1 MAERLVTEL
10 NYKICHNLGFDFQH
24 SSSYPT
30 NDYYSMRVS
39 SILLGFILLLGVSGC
54 DAPEHQYRIQK
65 DGLYGFIDDR
75 GYETIEPQYRY
86 VGHFTKEGYALVI
99 SEMSVSKTGKSY
111 GNFSRSADT
120 LVVTYGYINAN
131 NEIVVPFNQVL
142 KVSFPDLKTYWIIDN
157 PTELN
162 EMYNLGELAFT
173 HRVLG
178 ELDPVEGKFLYQDT
192 HTKFLGYKAIDGRI
206 ICPPQFIYGTHYQN
220 SLAVVV
226 KSSRDLMN
234 GSLENFDVNDFI
246 LSAINN
252 KGAIDSRGKIII
264 PCKYFVLDDFAK
276 DGTTWAASMGFDDDG
291 HDKMSWVRINK
302 EGEIVMGPMG
312 SSMVRYWNSNE
323 DRYLVGLHLADMWFY
338 TYMKDSE
345 TFLTDFN
352 HDGTIT
358 IASAEDG
365 PAEVFQDATGFRDG
379 FAAVKTDH
387 WYIVD
392 GDFNNL
398 SGPYDSVKVMSGGL
412 IAAKK
417 ILRDK
422 DNQPVG
428 NWGYLDK
435 SMSVAIPF
443 DYSDCGNFTNGLAWY
458 EKEEFGSTITGYIN
472 KQGKSVWDTQSK
484 AKNNYMTWCILI
496 LVAICLIIIFV
507 TSSKNEKLKNHYN
520 SVRDKYPDGVRE
532 WRNKTHMSDKDAYRL
547 VDGSIDDIK
556 SLDSAAKERM
566 KTIKAEHER
575 LKGLYPNGYARF
587 TRMHFNP
594 PPKDF
599 QAMEAIISHLESEYQ
614 AKHAAEESA
623 KRIKDSSPNGFRIW
637 SRNHTDASIE
647 DIIQNESAIQQAE
660 SAYQAQHRAE
670 IERRQREEEERQ
682 RLNSLSR
689 SSKTD
694 ASAIQQYLRNAGV
707 SYFYHFTDRRNLA
720 SIREHGGLFSWKYCE
735 DHGIAIPYT
744 GGSDFS
750 RSLDRSHGLSDYVR
764 LSFCDDHPMA
774 FRLKQ
779 DGYDLVLLKIKVDVA
794 SIDTTLFSN
803 MNATDSNHH
812 HGGRLADLQQ
822 VDISA
827 TRADYLS
834 SSDPRFKP
842 HQAEVLVKTFV
853 PLKFIVN
860 IDDPDDMR

>member
-1 MAERLVTEL
+1 
-10 NYKICHNLGFDFQH
+10 
-24 SSSYPT
+24 
-30 NDYYSMRVS
+30 MRVS
-39 SILLGFILLLGVSGC
+39 KILSSFFLMLSLSC
-54 DAPEHQYRIQK
+54 CNAPDHQYRILK
-65 DGLYGFIDDR
+65 DGLFGFIDNR
-75 GYETIEPQYRY
+75 GYETIKPQYKY
-86 VGHFTKEGYALVI
+86 VGHFTEEGYALVI
-99 SEMSVSKTGKSY
+99 SEMYVSKTGRAY
-111 GNFSRSADT
+111 GNYNISTDT
-120 LVVTYGYINAN
+120 LVVTYGYINAK
-131 NEIVVPFNQVL
+131 NEIVVPFEQVL
-142 KVSFPDLKTYWIIDN
+142 KVSFPDLKIYWIIDN
-157 PTELN
+157 PSELN
-162 EMYNLGELAFT
+162 EMYNLGDLAFT

-178 ELDPVEGKFLYQDT
+178 ELDPVEGKYLYQDQ
-192 HTKFLGYKAIDGRI
+192 HSKLLGYKTIDGRVV
-206 ICPPQFIYGTHYQN
+206 CAPQYIYGTHYQN
-220 SLAVVV
+220 SLAVVI
-226 KSSRDLMN
+226 KSSKNLKDA
-234 GSLENFDVNDFI
+234 SFEKFDVNDFI
-246 LSAINN
+246 LSTINN
-252 KGAIDSRGKIII
+252 KGAIDTTGKNII
-264 PCKYFVLDDFAK
+264 PCEYFVLDDFAK
-276 DGTTWAASMGFDDDG
+276 DGTTWAASFSFDENG
-291 HDKMSWVRINK
+291 RDKMSWVRINK
-302 EGEIVMGPMG
+302 DGRIIMGPMG

-358 IASAEDG
+358 IASAEEG
-365 PAEVFQDATGFRDG
+365 PTEVFHNATGFRDG
-379 FAAVKTDH
+379 IAAVKTNH

-392 GDFNNL
+392 GDFHNL

-412 IAAKK
+412 IAAKQ

-435 SMSVAIPF
+435 MMNIAIPF
-443 DYSDCGNFTNGLAWY
+443 EYSDCGNFNNGLAWY

-472 KQGKSVWDTQSK
+472 KQGKSIWDTQSK
-484 AKNNYMTWCILI
+484 AKNNYKTWCILI
-496 LVAICLIIIFV
+496 IVAICLTIIFV

-520 SVRDKYPDGVRE
+520 SIRDKYPDGVRE
-532 WRNKTHMSDKDAYRL
+532 WRNKTHLSDREAFRL
-547 VDGSIDDIK
+547 VDGSIDEIET
-556 SLDSAAKERM
+556 LDSAAKERM
-566 KTIKAEHER
+566 RIIKAEHER
-575 LKGLYPNGYARF
+575 LKRLYPNGYARF
-587 TRMHFNP
+587 NHMHFNP

-614 AKHAAEESA
+614 AKHAAEGSA
-623 KRIKDSSPNGFRIW
+623 KRIKDASPNGYRIW
-637 SRNHTDASIE
+637 SHNHTNSSVE

-660 SAYQAQHRAE
+660 SDYQTQHRAE
-670 IERRQREEEERQ
+670 LERRQREEEEIR

-689 SSKTD
+689 ALKMD
-694 ASAIQQYLRNAGV
+694 ASAIQQYLHNAGV

-735 DHGIAIPYT
+735 DHGITIPYT
-744 GGSDFS
+744 GGSEFS

-779 DGYDLVLLKIKVDVA
+779 DGYDLVLLKIKIDVA
-794 SIDTTLFSN
+794 SIDTTLFSD

-812 HGGRLADLQQ
+812 HGGNLADLQR